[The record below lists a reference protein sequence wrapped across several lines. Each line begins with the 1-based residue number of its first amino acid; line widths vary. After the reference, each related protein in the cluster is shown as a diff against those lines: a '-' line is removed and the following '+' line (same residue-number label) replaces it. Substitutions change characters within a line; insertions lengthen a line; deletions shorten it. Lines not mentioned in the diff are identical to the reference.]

1 MAVKDYSDPY
11 TFAARSFDWR
21 LHCGSEAIEN
31 RLKEEVIRLGAKR
44 AFAICSPSIASKTN
58 SMQRIK
64 DTLGPL
70 WAGEFTGIEIDSTYA
85 STKAAADA
93 AREAGADLL
102 IAVGGGSV
110 LVAVRVV
117 DVFLCEEGDPFD
129 LMTQYPE
136 GKPAVSPRLNAP
148 KLPIINIPT
157 TPTSAMNRGGSGLA
171 NPDLDHRME
180 YFDPKTR
187 PAALIFDHE
196 AIMASPVELMRST
209 ATQIFSGAIMGAAET
224 KMNPLV
230 EADRTHILRLAK
242 RSYLAMIESPDAI
255 GPRID
260 LFVAALLANRASD
273 DATQGIQE
281 RGGRTFAGNYALSTA
296 MHVRYAHVWQGE
308 AGTVL
313 AATMVRRS
321 PVPDEEPARR
331 IAQELDVYR
340 DGMSAQEMQMAIADG
355 LEEFYAKV
363 GMPTRIRELDIPR
376 EDFPI
381 LAKET
386 IKVFNANA
394 GMRDPEKQYQDAIEV
409 LEQAY

>member
-1 MAVKDYSDPY
+1 MAVKDFSDPY

-21 LHCGSEAIEN
+21 LHCGEEAIEN

-44 AFAICSPSIASKTN
+44 AFAICSPSIKSKTR
-58 SMQRIK
+58 SMERIK

-70 WAGEFTGIEIDSTYA
+70 WAGEFTGIEIDSTYK
-85 STKAAADA
+85 SVVAATEA
-93 AREAGADLL
+93 ARAAGADLL
-102 IAVGGGSV
+102 ISVGAGSV
-110 LVAVRVV
+110 VVAVRVV
-117 DVFLCEEGDPFD
+117 DIFLCEQGDHFEI
-129 LMTQYPE
+129 MTQYPE
-136 GKPAVSPRLNAP
+136 GKPAFSPRLNAP
-148 KLPIINIPT
+148 KLPIINVVT
-157 TPTSAMNRGGSGLA
+157 TPTGAMNRAGSGLA
-171 NPDLDHRME
+171 NPDLDQRME

-187 PAALIFDHE
+187 PASLIWDHE
-196 AIMASPVELMRST
+196 AIMSTPLNVIRST
-209 ATQIFSGAIMGAAET
+209 ATTLFSGAIMGAAET

-242 RSYLAMIESPDAI
+242 RSYLKMIEEDSI
-255 GPRID
+255 GPRVD
-260 LFVAALLANRASD
+260 LFTAALLGNRAQD

-296 MHVRYAHVWQGE
+296 MHIRYANVWQGE
-308 AGTVL
+308 ANTSL

-331 IAQELDVYR
+331 IAEELEVYKPGMTPR
-340 DGMSAQEMQMAIADG
+340 DMQMAIADG
-355 LEEFYAKV
+355 LEAFYTRV
-363 GMPTRIRELDIPR
+363 GMPVRVRDLGIPR
-376 EDFPI
+376 EDFPT

-394 GMRDPEKQYQDAIEV
+394 GMRDPEKQYQDALEV